1 MDATSYLNVRVL
13 ASSHSHSSGFWVLAD
28 TKVVDWMVETCCDGC
43 MSVETEDYLRAEA
56 IILWSSGG

>member
-56 IILWSSGG
+56 S